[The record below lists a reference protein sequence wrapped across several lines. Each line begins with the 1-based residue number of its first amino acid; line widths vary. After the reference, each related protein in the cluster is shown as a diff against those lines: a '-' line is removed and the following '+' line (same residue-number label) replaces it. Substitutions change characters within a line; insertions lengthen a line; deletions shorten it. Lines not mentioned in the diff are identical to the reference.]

1 MDCKEI
7 QKMIVPFHKRA
18 LSIEYEELFADHIEQ
33 CPDCREELEIY
44 YIIEYG
50 LSEEEDLIVEDED
63 DARLIEQ
70 FDFKGLVELKLGQS
84 IKRIEGYKLYN
95 KIMAAFV
102 FVADIFIIVATIWWL
117 FIQLGIEL

>member
-1 MDCKEI
+1 M
-7 QKMIVPFHKRA
+7 MVPFHKRQ

-50 LSEEEDLIVEDED
+50 LSEEEDLIVDDEE
-63 DARLIEQ
+63 DARFIEQ

-95 KIMAAFV
+95 KVMATFV
-102 FVADIFIIVATIWWL
+102 FVADIFIIAATIWWL
-117 FIQLGIEL
+117 FIQLGIKL